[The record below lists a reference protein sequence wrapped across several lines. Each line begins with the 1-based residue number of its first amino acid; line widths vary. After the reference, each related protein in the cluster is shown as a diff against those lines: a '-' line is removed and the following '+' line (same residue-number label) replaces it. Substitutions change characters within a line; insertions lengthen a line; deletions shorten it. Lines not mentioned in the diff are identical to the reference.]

1 MTFNSAM
8 IFAAGFGTRM
18 GSLTK
23 DTPKPLLQVHGRPMI
38 DHCIDL
44 LRDAGIT
51 HLVANTHYLPDA
63 LEAHLE
69 KRGVITLREE
79 RILETG
85 GGLKAALPFLQDG
98 PIVTMNPDA
107 LWEGPN
113 PVKLL
118 GDAWQSN
125 MKGLL
130 SLCDCGRQAD
140 DFSLEHGEIR
150 RSGPFRFTGLQAICS
165 DQLCEIGDQV
175 FSLNQYW
182 DLIMKTSSLNGVI
195 YPGKWTDIGTE
206 EALNAANLAFQ
217 A

>member
-44 LRDAGIT
+44 LRDARIT

-79 RILETG
+79 TILETG
-85 GGLKAALPFLQDG
+85 GGLKAALPFLKDG

-107 LWEGPN
+107 FWEGPN

-118 GDAWQSN
+118 GDAWRPD
-125 MKGLL
+125 MTGLL
-130 SLCDCGRQAD
+130 LLCDCGHQAD
-140 DFSLEHGEIR
+140 DFGLEHGEIR
-150 RSGPFRFTGLQAICS
+150 RNGRFRFTGLQAIRP
-165 DQLCEIGDQV
+165 DQLSEIDDQV
-175 FSLNQYW
+175 FSLNRYW
-182 DLIMKTSSLNGVI
+182 DLIMKTSSLNGVV
-195 YPGKWTDIGTE
+195 YSGKWTDIGTK
-206 EALNAANLAFQ
+206 EALRAANVTFQ
-217 A
+217 T